1 LKEGVHSGHA
11 SGIVPSSFRIL
22 RSLID
27 RIEDSKTGKMLPE
40 TECEVPAQHV
50 KYAKEIV
57 ETLGDQIWN
66 TYPWFEKTQR
76 VDESLAENILARTWK
91 PTLCVTG
98 IGGIPNLS
106 EAGNVLRSDTTVK
119 LSIRLPPLVDPKPA
133 MEAIRKR
140 VTENVPYGAHVDFT
154 VEKAG
159 QGWMAP
165 HLHPWLES
173 AIQDSSK
180 QFYGKPARFVGEGGS
195 IPFMAMLGQKF
206 PETQFLV
213 VGVLGP
219 ESNAHGPNEFLHLDY
234 ANRLTCCVSL
244 VLSRHAQRKTTT
256 TESMDNSSSSSS
268 SAKRQKLETT
278 TLGEKD
284 KEKEKE
290 KDQTNSGK
298 MDYFNHSS

>member
-1 LKEGVHSGHA
+1 VHSGHA

-27 RIEDSKTGKMLPE
+27 RIEDSKTGKMIPE
-40 TECEVPAQHV
+40 TQCEVPTQHV

-57 ETLGDQIWN
+57 ETLGDQIWK
-66 TYPWFEKTQR
+66 TYPWFEQTQR
-76 VDESLAENILARTWK
+76 VEESLVDNVLARTWK
-91 PTLCVTG
+91 PSLCVTG

-133 MEAIRKR
+133 IEAMRKR

-154 VEKAG
+154 VDKAG

-234 ANRLTCCVSL
+234 ATRLTCCVSL
-244 VLSRHAQRKTTT
+244 VLSRHAQRKKNTTT
-256 TESMDNSSSSSS
+256 DSTDHHHNNNNNNSSSV
-268 SAKRQKLETT
+268 KRQKLETSEK
-278 TLGEKD
+278 EKD
-284 KEKEKE
+284 KEKEK
-290 KDQTNSGK
+290 DQSTSGK

>member
-1 LKEGVHSGHA
+1 VHSGHA

-27 RIEDSKTGKMLPE
+27 RIEDSKTGKMIPE
-40 TECEVPAQHV
+40 TQCEVPTQHV

-57 ETLGDQIWN
+57 ETLGDQIWK
-66 TYPWFEKTQR
+66 TYPWFEQTQR
-76 VDESLAENILARTWK
+76 VEESLVDNVLARTWK
-91 PTLCVTG
+91 PSLCVTG

-133 MEAIRKR
+133 IEAMRKR

-154 VEKAG
+154 VDKAG

-234 ANRLTCCVSL
+234 ATRLTCCVSL
-244 VLSRHAQRKTTT
+244 VLSRHAQRKKNTTT
-256 TESMDNSSSSSS
+256 DSTDHHHNNNNNNSSSV
-268 SAKRQKLETT
+268 KRQKLETP
-278 TLGEKD
+278 EKD
-284 KEKEKE
+284 KEK
-290 KDQTNSGK
+290 DPSTSGK